1 MDFDKDKF
9 KNVLHFIIYKC
20 GFRNTVGRT
29 VIHKLLYFSDFNY
42 YKEFNQSITNESY
55 IKKERGPVPIH
66 FEMAIEE
73 LVEENKISL
82 GKRRLPCGK
91 IMNRYFSLK
100 GPEMD
105 FKKEELILINKVIK
119 KLSHLNGKQIG
130 EYSLSDYP
138 VKKTEDNEIIEYGLA
153 LSSKSKSKDKVF
165 VKINW
170 NILLN
175 VTYFHINKTLLYAY
189 FFNLSKN

>member
-1 MDFDKDKF
+1 MEFDKDKF

-55 IKKERGPVPIH
+55 IRKERGPVPIH
-66 FEMAIEE
+66 FEMAIDE

-91 IMNRYFSLK
+91 IMNIDLK
-100 GPEMD
+100 N
-105 FKKEELILINKVIK
+105 EELTIVNKVIK
-119 KLSHLNGKQIG
+119 ELSHLNGKQIG

-138 VKKTEDNEIIEYGLA
+138 VKKTEDEEIIEYELV
-153 LSSKSKSKDKVF
+153 LSRESKSKNKVF
-165 VKINW
+165 VKIN
-170 NILLN
+170 
-175 VTYFHINKTLLYAY
+175 
-189 FFNLSKN
+189 

>member
-1 MDFDKDKF
+1 MEFDKDKF

-55 IKKERGPVPIH
+55 IRKERGPVPIH

-105 FKKEELILINKVIK
+105 FKKEELIVINKVIK
-119 KLSHLNGKQIG
+119 NKVIKELSHLNGKQIG
-130 EYSLSDYP
+130 EYSLRDYP
-138 VKKTEDNEIIEYGLA
+138 VKRTEEDEIIDYDLTF
-153 LSSKSKSKDKVF
+153 SRKSNNHDKVY
-165 VKINW
+165 VKI
-170 NILLN
+170 
-175 VTYFHINKTLLYAY
+175 
-189 FFNLSKN
+189 S

>member
-29 VIHKLLYFSDFNY
+29 VLHKLLYYSDFNY

-91 IMNRYFSLK
+91 IMNRYFS
-100 GPEMD
+100 
-105 FKKEELILINKVIK
+105 EELIVINKVIK
-119 KLSHLNGKQIG
+119 KLSHLNGMQIG
-130 EYSLSDYP
+130 EYSLRDGP
-138 VKKTEDNEIIEYGLA
+138 VKKTESDEIIDYELVF
-153 LSSKSKSKDKVF
+153 SRKSNDHDKVY
-165 VKINW
+165 VKIR
-170 NILLN
+170 
-175 VTYFHINKTLLYAY
+175 
-189 FFNLSKN
+189 

>member
-1 MDFDKDKF
+1 MEFDKDKF

-55 IKKERGPVPIH
+55 IRKERGPVPIH
-66 FEMAIEE
+66 FEMAIDE

-100 GPEMD
+100 GPEID
-105 FKKEELILINKVIK
+105 
-119 KLSHLNGKQIG
+119 SHLNGKQIG

-138 VKKTEDNEIIEYGLA
+138 VKKTEDEEIIEYELV
-153 LSSKSKSKDKVF
+153 LSRESKSKNKVF
-165 VKINW
+165 VKIN
-170 NILLN
+170 
-175 VTYFHINKTLLYAY
+175 
-189 FFNLSKN
+189 

>member
-73 LVEENKISL
+73 LVEENKIS
-82 GKRRLPCGK
+82 
-91 IMNRYFSLK
+91 RYFSLK

-105 FKKEELILINKVIK
+105 FKKEELIVINKVIK
-119 KLSHLNGKQIG
+119 KLSHMNGMQIG
-130 EYSLSDYP
+130 EYSLRDFP
-138 VKKTEDNEIIEYGLA
+138 VKRTEQDEIIDYDLVF
-153 LSSKSKSKDKVF
+153 SRKSNNQDKVY
-165 VKINW
+165 VKI
-170 NILLN
+170 
-175 VTYFHINKTLLYAY
+175 K
-189 FFNLSKN
+189 

>member
-1 MDFDKDKF
+1 MEFDKEKF

-29 VIHKLLYFSDFNY
+29 VVHKLLYFSDFNY
-42 YKEFNQSITNESY
+42 YSEFNKSITNESY
-55 IKKERGPVPIH
+55 IRKERGPVPVH

-73 LVEENKISL
+73 LVEEKKISL

-105 FKKEELILINKVIK
+105 FTKEELVIINKVIK
-119 KLSHLNGKQIG
+119 KLSHLNGMQIG
-130 EYSLSDYP
+130 EYSLRDMP
-138 VKKTEDNEIIEYGLA
+138 VRKTAEDEIIDYELVF
-153 LSSKSKSKDKVF
+153 SRKSNNQDKF
-165 VKINW
+165 YVKIN
-170 NILLN
+170 
-175 VTYFHINKTLLYAY
+175 
-189 FFNLSKN
+189 